1 MNGQIIKFNNKTNIC
16 SIDSF
21 FGIDLSFN
29 CSEYIISSM
38 EDVFRDVH
46 DIYIPNGFF
55 LFRTGYGKVFG
66 TRQGDSYFF
75 VQIRSSHTNGTNLI
89 VKIIIGKKGEFIKLY
104 TVEQI
109 KSVYK
114 QIKFNKDVRKT
125 MSWFVRLN
133 KNFNKMSDDDIGFCK
148 SLVGEE
154 KFNMAK
160 FVYVDNAIGYVRH
173 KNLFGFTKNETTS
186 CKYNII
192 CHAKLKQL
200 LIDYAEDLLLYMNIM
215 TPRSFFIIPLKDF
228 GYALAYFAPN
238 DSSFNKNI
246 YIKLDYKNLDTSIY
260 KADEKEI
267 ADVHSDFIKRIM
279 IQSKL
284 SNVDIYDVLRRLDE
298 NFSKID

>member
-16 SIDSF
+16 SIDLF

-46 DIYIPNGFF
+46 YIYIPNGFF

-89 VKIIIGKKGEFIKLY
+89 VKIIIGKKSEFIKLY

-114 QIKFNKDVRKT
+114 QIKFNKNVRKT
-125 MSWFVRLN
+125 ISWFVRLN

-173 KNLFGFTKNETTS
+173 KNLFGFTKNKTDS

-192 CHAKLKQL
+192 CHAKLKQYF
-200 LIDYAEDLLLYMNIM
+200 IDYSEDLLLHMNIM
-215 TPRSFFIIPLKDF
+215 TLRSFFMIPLKDF
-228 GYALAYFAPN
+228 GYALVYFTPN
-238 DSSFNKNI
+238 DSSFNENI
-246 YIKLDYKNLDTSIY
+246 YVKLDYKNLDTSIY

-284 SNVDIYDVLRRLDE
+284 SNVDVYDILLRLDE
-298 NFSKID
+298 NFSKTD

>member
-1 MNGQIIKFNNKTNIC
+1 MNWQIIKFNNKTNIC

-29 CSEYIISSM
+29 CSEYIITSM

-55 LFRTGYGKVFG
+55 CFRTEYGKVFG
-66 TRQGDSYFF
+66 TRQGYSYFL
-75 VQIRSSHTNGTNLI
+75 VQIRSSHTDGTNLI
-89 VKIIIGKKGEFIKLY
+89 VKILIGKNGKFIKLY
-104 TVEQI
+104 TTNQI

-173 KNLFGFTKNETTS
+173 KNLFGFTRNQTTS
-186 CKYNII
+186 CKYNIV
-192 CHAKLKQL
+192 CHAKLKQR

-228 GYALAYFAPN
+228 GYALGVCSCIFH
-238 DSSFNKNI
+238 
-246 YIKLDYKNLDTSIY
+246 T
-260 KADEKEI
+260 E
-267 ADVHSDFIKRIM
+267 
-279 IQSKL
+279 
-284 SNVDIYDVLRRLDE
+284 
-298 NFSKID
+298 

>member
-29 CSEYIISSM
+29 CSEYVISSM

-55 LFRTGYGKVFG
+55 LFHTRYGKVFG
-66 TRQGDSYFF
+66 TRQGYSYFF

-89 VKIIIGKKGEFIKLY
+89 VKIIIGKNGEFIKLY

-173 KNLFGFTKNETTS
+173 KNLFGFTKNKTTS

-192 CHAKLKQL
+192 CHAKLKQR
-200 LIDYAEDLLLYMNIM
+200 LIDYAEDFLLYMNIM
-215 TPRSFFIIPLKDF
+215 TPRSFFMIPLKDF
-228 GYALAYFAPN
+228 GYALVYFTPN

-246 YIKLDYKNLDTSIY
+246 YVKLDYKNLDTSIY

-284 SNVDIYDVLRRLDE
+284 SNVDVYDVLLRLDE
-298 NFSKID
+298 NFSKTD

>member
-1 MNGQIIKFNNKTNIC
+1 
-16 SIDSF
+16 
-21 FGIDLSFN
+21 
-29 CSEYIISSM
+29 M

-114 QIKFNKDVRKT
+114 QIKFNKDVHKT
-125 MSWFVRLN
+125 MSLFVRLN

>member
-1 MNGQIIKFNNKTNIC
+1 MIR
-16 SIDSF
+16 F

-55 LFRTGYGKVFG
+55 CFRTEYGKVFG
-66 TRQGDSYFF
+66 TRQGYSYFL
-75 VQIRSSHTNGTNLI
+75 VQIRSSHTDGTNLI
-89 VKIIIGKKGEFIKLY
+89 VKIIIGKNGKFIKLY

-114 QIKFNKDVRKT
+114 QIKFNKNVRKT

-148 SLVGEE
+148 SLIGEE

-246 YIKLDYKNLDTSIY
+246 YIKLDYKNIDTSIY

>member
-1 MNGQIIKFNNKTNIC
+1 
-16 SIDSF
+16 
-21 FGIDLSFN
+21 
-29 CSEYIISSM
+29 M

-55 LFRTGYGKVFG
+55 CFRTEYGKVFG
-66 TRQGDSYFF
+66 TRQGYSYFL
-75 VQIRSSHTNGTNLI
+75 VQIRSSHTDGTNLI
-89 VKIIIGKKGEFIKLY
+89 VKILIGKNGKFIKLY
-104 TVEQI
+104 TTNQI

-114 QIKFNKDVRKT
+114 QIKFNKNVRKT

-173 KNLFGFTKNETTS
+173 KNLFGFTRNQTTS
-186 CKYNII
+186 CKYNIV
-192 CHAKLKQL
+192 CHAKLKQR

-228 GYALAYFAPN
+228 GYALAYFTPN
-238 DSSFNKNI
+238 DSSFNENI
-246 YIKLDYKNLDTSIY
+246 YVKLDYKNLDTSIY

-284 SNVDIYDVLRRLDE
+284 SNVDVYDVLLRLDE
-298 NFSKID
+298 NFSKTD